1 MASRSFSIMMLLTFL
16 QMSMCACAMD
26 LQLIQAHAECG
37 HPTGILFLASE
48 KFLVTEDH
56 VSLQNAAQCLAQ
68 SAVHFHGME
77 CVGESVHDFVL
88 NYSIQVQW
96 SSHCLWLNQEMKH

>member
-1 MASRSFSIMMLLTFL
+1 MLLTFL
-16 QMSMCACAMD
+16 QISMCACGMD

-37 HPTGILFLASE
+37 YPTGILSLASE
-48 KFLVTEDH
+48 KFLVIEDH

-77 CVGESVHDFVL
+77 CVVGESVNDFVL
-88 NYSIQVQW
+88 NYSIQAQR
-96 SSHCLWLNQEMKH
+96 SSHCLWLNQETKH